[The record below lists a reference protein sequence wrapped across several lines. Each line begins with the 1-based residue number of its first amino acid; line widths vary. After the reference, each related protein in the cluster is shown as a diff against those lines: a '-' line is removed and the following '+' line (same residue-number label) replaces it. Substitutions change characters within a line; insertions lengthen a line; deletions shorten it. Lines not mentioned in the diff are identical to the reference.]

1 MIGDRSLIFA
11 RISDNQRSAEEI
23 VTGTIFF
30 FRRKKIGFIDVGTNS
45 VRYLAADIPPRG
57 DTILLGRGL
66 STPRLGEG
74 VSVSGMLQPTAIR
87 RTILALREIADDL
100 AGKGVTDFECVG
112 TEALRAARNAC
123 AFLREAAKL
132 GLKIEILLGEE
143 EAELISRGAADDLPV
158 SSSEYILADIGGGSA
173 EIIVR
178 RRGKRAA
185 VASLPLGCVRLQE
198 TFGGEDESSRAKIR
212 EFCRWKLEE
221 ASIPSS
227 RAPLIGLG
235 GTFTTLAAIH
245 RELEIYRGDLVH
257 GIRLSRARVGE
268 ILGRLCALPLP
279 RRKKVAGL
287 EPSRADI
294 ILPGIA
300 IAEAVMDHLGAPEVT
315 ISDRGILFGLLAR
328 REETA
333 RCERSSRPR
342 PRP

>member
-1 MIGDRSLIFA
+1 M
-11 RISDNQRSAEEI
+11 
-23 VTGTIFF
+23 
-30 FRRKKIGFIDVGTNS
+30 KIGFIDVGTNS
-45 VRYLAADIPPRG
+45 VRYLAVEIPPRG

-74 VSVSGMLQPTAIR
+74 VSVSGMLQPAAIR
-87 RTILALREIADDL
+87 RTILALRGIADDL
-100 AGKGVTDFECVG
+100 AEKGVTDFECVG
-112 TEALRAARNAC
+112 TEALRAASNAC
-123 AFLREAAKL
+123 AFLREAEKL
-132 GLKIEILLGEE
+132 GLKVEILLGEE

-158 SSSEYILADIGGGSA
+158 SSPGCVLADIGGGST

-178 RRGKRAA
+178 RRGRDLGPAL
-185 VASLPLGCVRLQE
+185 ASLPLGCVRLQE

-221 ASIPSS
+221 ASIPRPSAS
-227 RAPLIGLG
+227 LVGLG
-235 GTFTTLAAIH
+235 GTFTTLAAVD
-245 RELEIYRGDLVH
+245 RELETYRGDLVH
-257 GIRLSRARVGE
+257 GVRLSRARVGE

-279 RRKKVAGL
+279 KRKKVAGL

-300 IAEAVMDHLGAPEVT
+300 IAEAVMDYLVAPEVT

-328 REETA
+328 RREDTA
-333 RCERSSRPR
+333 RCGRSSRRR